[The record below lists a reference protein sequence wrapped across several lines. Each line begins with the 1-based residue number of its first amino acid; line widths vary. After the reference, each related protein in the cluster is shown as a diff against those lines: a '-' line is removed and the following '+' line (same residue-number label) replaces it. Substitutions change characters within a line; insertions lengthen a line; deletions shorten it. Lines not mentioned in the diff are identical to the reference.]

1 MTVWSKFSLAWNM
14 LNKQGSLP
22 ETSVLYKHFI
32 FQYEAALILGVKWK
46 RWHRTETMGETD
58 AF

>member
-1 MTVWSKFSLAWNM
+1 M

-32 FQYEAALILGVKWK
+32 FYYEAALIIGVTCN
-46 RWHRTETMGETD
+46 RRHRIEWV
-58 AF
+58 